1 MGARFHAAV
10 IRQAARPGLP
20 GGDGLGQVAP
30 APAPSRRGGRGDQ
43 RALPGRLRADHWS
56 APGRL
61 VRVRAGM
68 RFHALV
74 EVRLRPGIAD
84 PQGATIE
91 RALPALGFEGVEGVR
106 VGKAIRFDVD
116 AADEAAARA
125 EIDELCRRLL
135 ANPVIEDAD
144 ISISPAQGSITTGG
158 RSGRAGASAWSSSR

>member
-1 MGARFHAAV
+1 
-10 IRQAARPGLP
+10 
-20 GGDGLGQVAP
+20 
-30 APAPSRRGGRGDQ
+30 
-43 RALPGRLRADHWS
+43 
-56 APGRL
+56 
-61 VRVRAGM
+61 M

-116 AADEAAARA
+116 ASDEATARA

-158 RSGRAGASAWSSSR
+158 RSG

>member
-1 MGARFHAAV
+1 
-10 IRQAARPGLP
+10 
-20 GGDGLGQVAP
+20 
-30 APAPSRRGGRGDQ
+30 
-43 RALPGRLRADHWS
+43 
-56 APGRL
+56 
-61 VRVRAGM
+61 M

-106 VGKAIRFDVD
+106 VGKAIRLDVD
-116 AADEAAARA
+116 ASDEAAARA

-158 RSGRAGASAWSSSR
+158 RSG